1 MGGDEFLFL
10 LKDRNCKR
18 LDKYVN
24 SVQRCLE
31 TTCQKLGVDVNV
43 TASLGIAMYP
53 ADGGTAEALLGVAD
67 RRMYFEK
74 RSYYRDIGQPES
86 QACA

>member
-1 MGGDEFLFL
+1 
-10 LKDRNCKR
+10 
-18 LDKYVN
+18 
-24 SVQRCLE
+24 
-31 TTCQKLGVDVNV
+31 VNV